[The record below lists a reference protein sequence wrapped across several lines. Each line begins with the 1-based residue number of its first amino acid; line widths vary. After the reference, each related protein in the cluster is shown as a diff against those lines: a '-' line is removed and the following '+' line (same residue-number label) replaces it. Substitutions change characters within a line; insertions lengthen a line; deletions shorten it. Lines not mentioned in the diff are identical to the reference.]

1 VSTVPLA
8 VTGGFRSRKG
18 MDQAIE
24 SNATD
29 MIGMARAMILM
40 PDLPTIALANNDFS
54 FEWKE
59 PSTGFRK
66 IDTTAMLSLVWFEM
80 QLHRLGK
87 GKSPKMSLSPWTV
100 ALKSV
105 WDVIT
110 LGSRKRRI

>member
-1 VSTVPLA
+1 
-8 VTGGFRSRKG
+8 

-29 MIGMARAMILM
+29 LVGMARAMILM
-40 PDLPTIALANNDFS
+40 PDLPTKALADNDFS
-54 FEWKE
+54 FAWKE

-66 IDTTAMLSLVWFEM
+66 IDSTAMLALVWYEM

-87 GKSPKMSLSPWTV
+87 GKLPKRSLSPWTV

-105 WDVIT
+105 WDIIT